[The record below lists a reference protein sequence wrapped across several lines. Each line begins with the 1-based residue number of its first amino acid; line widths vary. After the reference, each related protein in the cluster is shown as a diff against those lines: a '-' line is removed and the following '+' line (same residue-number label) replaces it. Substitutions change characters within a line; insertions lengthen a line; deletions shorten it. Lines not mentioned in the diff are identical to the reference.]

1 MSLFSDY
8 KKIDNSSKEIIKKLN
23 KDEEKG
29 TFKTLGDLEREKDVN
44 K

>member
-1 MSLFSDY
+1 MDFTFDY
-8 KKIDNSSKEIIKKLN
+8 KKIDNSSKDIIKKLN
-23 KDEEKG
+23 KDEEKD

>member
-23 KDEEKG
+23 KDEEKD